1 MTPSLTRKAV
11 GGKDFGVTSRE
22 RLGFHFTSGNLEP
35 GPWCFSCVLRFCL
48 GYTQPEQTILPY
60 FVFHLL
66 RNPHGCGKTSL
77 WFFGQHESFIG
88 ELILCSILR
97 CKLDI
102 VLILPTRQG
111 TFSVCAFPGLL
122 LAPIQRQPT
131 ADTAASL
138 AKAEDAQHDDR
149 LPVLGVKGRL
159 LRHPCHRH

>member
-1 MTPSLTRKAV
+1 MVTRKAV

-22 RLGFHFTSGNLEP
+22 PLGFLFTSGNLEP
-35 GPWCFSCVLRFCL
+35 GPWCFSCVSPFCL
-48 GYTQPEQTILPY
+48 GYTQPELQQTILPY
-60 FVFHLL
+60 FVFPLL

-102 VLILPTRQG
+102 VLILPMWQG
-111 TFSVCAFPGLL
+111 TFSVCVFPGLF
-122 LAPIQRQPT
+122 LAPLQRQPT
-131 ADTAASL
+131 AGTAAAL

-149 LPVLGVKGRL
+149 LPILSFQGRL